1 MPHDWF
7 VPLTNFF
14 FACQMFVHHIS
25 VMNSSPQLGASLLS
39 FGPGKADGIS
49 QFHGTD
55 YDHQCTRPSDIR
67 FSNSCL
73 HMRFNYFFLTVSFH
87 FHFTCQ
93 RLPANYESAM
103 RSFIIDSFRW
113 PVSKTSQSSSYFR
126 MSTVRVFLFGFWLRV
141 DHNHRSD
148 LLHLHRDL
156 GFLMAGH
163 AHSVKPGSEKRLEC
177 WNIQYIQHAIVVF
190 LQDVSISLHIL

>member
-7 VPLTNFF
+7 VPLTHFF

-113 PVSKTSQSSSYFR
+113 PVSKTSRHAAIS
-126 MSTVRVFLFGFWLRV
+126 GC
-141 DHNHRSD
+141 HRSD

-177 WNIQYIQHAIVVF
+177 WNIQHAIVVF

>member
-7 VPLTNFF
+7 VPLTHFF

-67 FSNSCL
+67 FSNSFL
-73 HMRFNYFFLTVSFH
+73 HMRFNYFFLTAMSSSS
-87 FHFTCQ
+87 HFTSISPVKGCQQTTNQRWGALSSIRSADQLVKLPCEAAISGCQ
-93 RLPANYESAM
+93 RSEFFSLVFAESRWQSQVWFVAFASRPWLPYG
-103 RSFIIDSFRW
+103 RSRTFS
-113 PVSKTSQSSSYFR
+113 
-126 MSTVRVFLFGFWLRV
+126 
-141 DHNHRSD
+141 
-148 LLHLHRDL
+148 
-156 GFLMAGH
+156 H
-163 AHSVKPGSEKRLEC
+163 ARLWE
-177 WNIQYIQHAIVVF
+177 A
-190 LQDVSISLHIL
+190 S

>member
-7 VPLTNFF
+7 VPLTHFF

-55 YDHQCTRPSDIR
+55 YDHQCTRPSVIR

-113 PVSKTSQSSSYFR
+113 PVSKTSRHAAISGCQRSEFFCLGFGWESITITGLICCICIATLASLWQVTHIQSSQA
-126 MSTVRVFLFGFWLRV
+126 LRSV
-141 DHNHRSD
+141 LN
-148 LLHLHRDL
+148 
-156 GFLMAGH
+156 AET
-163 AHSVKPGSEKRLEC
+163 HSMPL
-177 WNIQYIQHAIVVF
+177 
-190 LQDVSISLHIL
+190 